1 MNLNELWTWI
11 LETTAAII
19 IPVWNDL
26 IQYLPLLLVFAI
38 FGVVGFVAYMW
49 FANSSRNASRV
60 PQPIPAGR
68 MPEDMHLPGPSLWPF
83 VAPVGLV
90 IILFAVVLGALQLLL
105 STVAVEQPEESST
118 AAGESTTAAV
128 AAAPLP
134 TPVPAPTG
142 LEVKAVATPEV
153 SLWIVLVFGVGLVV
167 TLIGIIGWYRDA
179 SREYVSVE
187 AGGHGTPDEMGS
199 IPGWSL
205 APPEGMHLPGPSAW
219 PLLAPVGLLFLVS
232 GLIFGPAMFVG
243 GLIMSLI
250 AVIGWLLDARDE
262 LDDVE
267 EHGHPTQAD
276 RNPEKAW
283 PSRLIPV
290 YFIVGAIAVGL
301 TLLPWL
307 ISLLPGSSA

>member
-1 MNLNELWTWI
+1 VNLNELWTWI

-105 STVAVEQPEESST
+105 STVAVEPAEESST
-118 AAGESTTAAV
+118 AVGESTTAAV

-134 TPVPAPTG
+134 TPPPAPTG
-142 LEVKAVATPEV
+142 LEVKAVAAPEV
-153 SLWIVLVFGVGLVV
+153 SLGIVLLFGVGLVV
-167 TLIGIIGWYRDA
+167 TLIGIIGW
-179 SREYVSVE
+179 
-187 AGGHGTPDEMGS
+187 
-199 IPGWSL
+199 
-205 APPEGMHLPGPSAW
+205 
-219 PLLAPVGLLFLVS
+219 
-232 GLIFGPAMFVG
+232 
-243 GLIMSLI
+243 
-250 AVIGWLLDARDE
+250 
-262 LDDVE
+262 
-267 EHGHPTQAD
+267 
-276 RNPEKAW
+276 
-283 PSRLIPV
+283 
-290 YFIVGAIAVGL
+290 
-301 TLLPWL
+301 
-307 ISLLPGSSA
+307 